1 MASFALP
8 NMLPNSPSHSSFRFP
23 SLLFIVLI
31 PRLLSLVVLY
41 ANAQPFLTNIPQQLQ
56 AFQLQIQQQS
66 NQPQRKSLFS
76 PYLPAASLPPLL
88 TAGKL
93 VIGILRVNKRNRSD
107 AYISTEVLDADI
119 YISGSRDRNRA
130 LDGDTVAVELLDVD
144 EVWAAKK
151 EKEDKKRKKEENA
164 AYNDIRGTSSAAAR
178 KNEKK
183 KDDVEVEVSSL
194 TLYLRLSV
202 SRRLTISFLLLLR
215 VRVLCSSTTK
225 RSRTRLSLVR
235 S

>member
-76 PYLPAASLPPLL
+76 PYLPAASLPQQEEPIRCLHL
-88 TAGKL
+88 D
-93 VIGILRVNKRNRSD
+93 RSPRCRHLHLWIPRPKPSVGRR
-107 AYISTEVLDADI
+107 Y
-119 YISGSRDRNRA
+119 RRCRA
-130 LDGDTVAVELLDVD
+130 A
-144 EVWAAKK
+144 
-151 EKEDKKRKKEENA
+151 
-164 AYNDIRGTSSAAAR
+164 
-178 KNEKK
+178 
-183 KDDVEVEVSSL
+183 
-194 TLYLRLSV
+194 
-202 SRRLTISFLLLLR
+202 
-215 VRVLCSSTTK
+215 
-225 RSRTRLSLVR
+225 
-235 S
+235 

>member
-88 TAGKL
+88 AAGKL

-151 EKEDKKRKKEENA
+151 EKEDKKRKK
-164 AYNDIRGTSSAAAR
+164 
-178 KNEKK
+178 
-183 KDDVEVEVSSL
+183 VEVSSL